1 MLGTSLRVLGDP
13 TGFGTP
19 ALPAGFGTPVLPV
32 PRFGALGNP
41 AGFGAPVLPVPR
53 FWALGNPIVEKPP
66 AQDKW
71 TQGHACRRIL

>member
-19 ALPAGFGTPVLPV
+19 ALPAGFGT
-32 PRFGALGNP
+32 
-41 AGFGAPVLPVPR
+41 PVLPVPR